1 MLDQKLQ
8 QKLLQ
13 KLSPQQIQMIKLLEV
28 PAMQLEQRIKKELEE
43 NPALEEGPDDDEMPD
58 DEEDEEVD
66 QEQADREQDEFALDD
81 YLNDEDIPDYRLQ
94 INNASRDDERR
105 DEIPY
110 AAGSSFHEN
119 LIQQFNLRTDTDR
132 EETLGEYIIGNIDDD
147 GYLRREVENM
157 VDDLA
162 FLQNITT
169 DEDELNAILKIIQ
182 DLEPAGVGAR
192 DLRECL
198 LLQIGRKDQSVR
210 AVALTKTVLTDFF
223 EEFSRRHY
231 EKIMVR
237 LGIGEDDMKGIIDEV
252 LKLNPKPGGTISDP
266 YSKTAQHI
274 IPDFILE
281 QSDSGLELS
290 LNNRNIPELKV
301 NRGYSEMLESYTRD
315 KKAGKQ
321 NRDAILFVK
330 QKLDA
335 AKWFIDAMKQRQNTL
350 LLTMN
355 AILEYQKEYFA
366 EGDDT
371 KLKPMI
377 LKDVAEMTGLD
388 ISTVSRVA
396 NSKYIQTHFGI
407 FPLKFFF
414 SEGMQTDA
422 GDEVSTREIKR
433 ILQECLSN
441 EDKRRPLT
449 DEKLTEILQEK
460 GYQIA
465 RRTVA
470 KYREQLNI
478 PVARMR
484 KEIT

>member
-43 NPALEEGPDDDEMPD
+43 NPALEEGPDDDEMPG

>member
-198 LLQIGRKDQSVR
+198 LLQMERKDQSVR

-237 LGIGEDDMKGIIDEV
+237 LGIGEDDMKGVIDEV

>member
-1 MLDQKLQ
+1 MLDQRLQ

-28 PAMQLEQRIKKELEE
+28 PAMQLEERIKKELEE
-43 NPALEEGPDDDEMPD
+43 NPALEEGEEEEEVPG
-58 DEEDEEVD
+58 EDEEEINVE
-66 QEQADREQDEFALDD
+66 QEEREQDEFALDD

-94 INNASRDDERR
+94 SNNTSKDDERR
-105 DEIPY
+105 EEIPFS
-110 AAGSSFHEN
+110 AGSSFHES
-119 LIQQFNLRTDTDR
+119 LISQFNLRT
-132 EETLGEYIIGNIDDD
+132 ETERQQILGEYIIGNIDDD

-169 DEDELNAILKIIQ
+169 DVKELNDILDIIQ
-182 DLEPAGVGAR
+182 DLEPPGVGAR

-198 LLQIGRKDQSVR
+198 LLQIGRKDQSS
-210 AVALTKTVLTDFF
+210 ASILLTKNVLKFYF

-231 EKIMVR
+231 EKIMAK
-237 LGIGEDDMKGIIDEV
+237 LMISEEDMKGVIDEV
-252 LKLNPKPGGTISDP
+252 LKLNPKPGGAVNDP
-266 YSKTAQHI
+266 YHKTAQQI

-281 QSDSGLELS
+281 QTDYGLDLS
-290 LNNRNIPELKV
+290 LNNRNVPDLKV
-301 NRGYSEMLESYTRD
+301 NRGYSEMLQTYTRD
-315 KKAGKQ
+315 RAAGKQ
-321 NRDAILFVK
+321 NRDAIMFVK

-355 AILEYQKEYFA
+355 AILEYQKEYFI

-371 KLKPMI
+371 KLRPMI

-407 FPLKFFF
+407 YPLKFFF

-433 ILQECLSN
+433 ILQECLGN
-441 EDKRRPLT
+441 EDKRKPLT

-460 GYQIA
+460 GYLIA

-484 KEIT
+484 KEIK